1 MNLPIAHHWKGNG
14 TQRIMLCHGFLG
26 SSAVWSEA
34 LPYLEPH
41 FKLLL
46 PDLPGHGATTALPA
60 DASID
65 AYADRLIHLLDTE
78 HIDRIDLMG
87 HSMGGYIGLNLLRRF
102 PERVGKLILL
112 HSSCSADSPER
123 VHNRLRAESLVQ
135 RNRELYIRA
144 VVRGLFPSSFI
155 EEQAEQ
161 LTRAEEIGMQV
172 PVEAVVHA
180 LQAMRTRS
188 SSCDLIENE
197 RVYLISGT
205 WDPVLP
211 WSELEPIHRAFGTDR
226 QATLPCG
233 HMGMLECPKKLT
245 ELLLGFL
252 QR

>member
-1 MNLPIAHHWKGNG
+1 MLPH
-14 TQRIMLCHGFLG
+14 
-26 SSAVWSEA
+26 
-34 LPYLEPH
+34 LEPH

-46 PDLPGHGATTALPA
+46 PDLPGHGATEALPG

-65 AYADRLIHLLDTE
+65 TYADCLMHLLDTE
-78 HIDRIDLMG
+78 HIDRIDLLG

-102 PERVGKLILL
+102 PERIGKLILL
-112 HSSCSADSPER
+112 HSTCSADSPER

-144 VVRGLFPSSFI
+144 VIRGLFPSSFI
-155 EEQAEQ
+155 DEQAAQ

-172 PVEAVVHA
+172 PAAAVVHA

-197 RVYLISGT
+197 KVHLISGT
-205 WDPVLP
+205 ADPVLP
-211 WSELEPIHRAFGTDR
+211 WAELEPIHRAVGTDR
-226 QATLPCG
+226 QTTLPCG

-245 ELLLGFL
+245 EVLIGFL